1 MLSTVSTFRFPS
13 RNRTLAIFAT
23 IAIISL
29 ASVPARA
36 VTCEDVRHLSSAEQ
50 DYWSKRLN
58 LSGEQRHRIWVAC
71 YRDYH
76 SERASREELVL
87 R

>member
-1 MLSTVSTFRFPS
+1 MLSTVSKFRFPL

-23 IAIISL
+23 IALIGV
-29 ASVPARA
+29 ASAPARA

-58 LSGEQRHRIWVAC
+58 LSGEQRHQIWVAC

-76 SERASREELVL
+76 PQRGPEQLVQ